1 MNKKVLKSRLNR
13 IISITLIIILTYI
26 ISGFHKSLA
35 ESVKTMKIV
44 IDPGHGGY
52 ETGAV
57 NYNDGIIEKDITLKT
72 SRYLKE
78 YFEDYY
84 GVQVIMTHNGLNND
98 QEMSVLDRGMCA
110 RNNNA
115 DLLLCLHFNSG
126 GSISSNWHGAEVYV
140 TNNKSCYKY
149 NQESTE
155 IGNLILNN
163 LSKLGIYNR
172 GVKTRLCNDVGPK
185 WEYSDGT
192 KADYYGIIR
201 YAMKG
206 NSEDR
211 GPDITKG
218 TGITSILI
226 EHCFINGTDV
236 QFINTDAKL
245 KQLAEADGKAI
256 VEHYGLKL
264 KKDVV
269 SEIILSKT
277 NINILVG
284 EKTKIDVSINPNTA
298 INKKVIWKSSNEKV
312 AKVDK
317 DGNVIGIG
325 NGKAEIT
332 AIADGNDK
340 VQAKLNVTVTEASI
354 NIENGDKWNI
364 LKGNTLKLYTDTLVK
379 NAKITYKSSDEKIAT
394 VTSDGIVKGIKE
406 GTVKITATLENYSKQ
421 DTIELN
427 VNTLEDNEKITI
439 EKYNENNDIISNIEE
454 KTNIDNFIKNI
465 KLSNLKAKIRN
476 DDKIK
481 FVGSGVVLDIY
492 SGNKVIQSYL
502 CKVNG
507 DCNGDGLILANDYL
521 MIKDYIMEEGTARL
535 HGIYYEAADVTGD
548 KKALANDYLKIK
560 DHIMYGVK
568 I

>member
-379 NAKITYKSSDEKIAT
+379 NTKITYNSSDERIAT